1 MNRTLFLLAAFALR
15 SLPILAADPAAPE
28 RFVQASAPAERE
40 SRPAKPQAVANFSL
54 LDYRGRHFELHRAD
68 ARVVVLF
75 IAGNGCPIVRQSI
88 SKVRALRGKFA
99 KDGVVFWMLNANPQ
113 DDRESVA
120 EEAQSFNV
128 GSIPVL
134 LDEHQFVARSL
145 GVTRT
150 AEAIAINTKDWTILY
165 RGAIDDQL
173 TEGAKKPE
181 PATKYLE
188 AALTEFLADKPVT
201 LAKAPVKG
209 CLIKFENA
217 PKDDEKPVSYS
228 GVIAPMLQQKCV
240 GCHSPGNIGPF
251 AMSSHKKIKGWSEM
265 IREVVLAK
273 RMPPWHA
280 DPHYGRFA
288 NDRSLTADEMG
299 ALLRWIEQ
307 DCPRGEG
314 EDPLAVAQPKAGL
327 WALGQPDFV
336 VPLLRPQSIPETG
349 VLQYRYVDSPFEMP
363 RDGWLRAAVARP
375 DNRQVVHHII
385 VRVKYPEGA
394 KGKPEEEVFLTSWAP
409 GNLSPECP
417 PGTGKFLPKGA
428 RFNFELHYNTT
439 GKPETDSSELGL
451 YLAKEAPKMVLE
463 TRTAEN
469 RDFSIPPGEADSRT
483 HALYPF
489 RRETIIYDLIPH
501 MHLRGSW
508 FKYEALYPDGRKE
521 TLLSVPN
528 YDFNWQTEYRLAQP
542 KRVPAGTWL
551 LCTGGFDN
559 SAKNPYNPDPTK
571 RVKHGL
577 QSFEE
582 MFMGFMNVAEVGQGS
597 EGGSKQATAEKQS
610 GDAAQ

>member
-1 MNRTLFLLAAFALR
+1 
-15 SLPILAADPAAPE
+15 
-28 RFVQASAPAERE
+28 
-40 SRPAKPQAVANFSL
+40 
-54 LDYRGRHFELHRAD
+54 
-68 ARVVVLF
+68 
-75 IAGNGCPIVRQSI
+75 
-88 SKVRALRGKFA
+88 
-99 KDGVVFWMLNANPQ
+99 MLNANPQ
-113 DDRESVA
+113 DDSESIE
-120 EEAQSFNV
+120 EEARSFNF

-150 AEAIAINTKDWTILY
+150 AEAIAISTKDWTILY

-181 PATKYLE
+181 ATTKYIE
-188 AALTEFLADKPVT
+188 TALTEFLADKPVT

-209 CLIKFENA
+209 CLIRFENA
-217 PKDDEKPVSYS
+217 AKDAAQPVSYAN
-228 GVIAPMLQQKCV
+228 VIAPMLQRKCV
-240 GCHSPGNIGPF
+240 GCHSSGNIGPF
-251 AMSSHKKIKGWSEM
+251 AMSSYKKVKGWSEM

-280 DPHYGRFA
+280 DPHYGKFA

-307 DCPRGEG
+307 DCPRGDG
-314 EDPLAVAQPKAGL
+314 EDPLALAQPAARR
-327 WALGQPDFV
+327 WALGEPDLI
-336 VPLLRPQSIPETG
+336 VPLPRPQSIPATG

-363 RDGWLRAAVARP
+363 HDGWLRAAVMRP
-375 DNRQVVHHII
+375 DNRKVVHHVI
-385 VRVKYPEGA
+385 VRVKYPDGA
-394 KGKPEEEVFLTSWAP
+394 KGKPDEEVFLTSWAP
-409 GNLSPECP
+409 GNMSPENP

-428 RFNFELHYNTT
+428 RFNFELHYSTI
-439 GKPETDSSELGL
+439 GKAETDNSELGL
-451 YLAKEAPKMVLE
+451 YLAEETPKVVFE

-469 RDFSIPPGEADSRT
+469 RDFNIPPGEADSRT
-483 HALYPF
+483 HALYSF
-489 RRETIIYDLIPH
+489 RRDTIIYDLIPH
-501 MHLRGSW
+501 MHLRGPW
-508 FKYEALYPDGRKE
+508 FKYEALYPDGKKE

-528 YDFNWQTEYRLAQP
+528 YDFNWQTEYRFAQP

-559 SAKNPYNPDPTK
+559 SAKNPNNPDPTK

-582 MFMGFMNVAEVGQGS
+582 MFMGFMNVAEVGQRS
-597 EGGSKQATAEKQS
+597 ESGSKQAKAGNETGE
-610 GDAAQ
+610 GAQ

>member
-1 MNRTLFLLAAFALR
+1 MNRVLCLLASFAFVVSALLAADE
-15 SLPILAADPAAPE
+15 PPE
-28 RFVQASAPAERE
+28 REP
-40 SRPAKPQAVANFSL
+40 RPTKPQAVSDFSL
-54 LDYRGRHFELHRAD
+54 LDHRGRHFELHRAD
-68 ARVVVLF
+68 AKVVVLF

-88 SKVRALRGKFA
+88 GKVRSLRGKFA

-128 GSIPVL
+128 GSIPIL

-150 AEAIAINTKDWTILY
+150 AEAIAISTKDWTIVY

-181 PATKYLE
+181 AGGKHLE
-188 AALTEFLADKPVT
+188 TALTEFLEDKPVT

-209 CLIKFENA
+209 CLIKFENTA
-217 PKDDEKPVSYS
+217 KDDAQAVSYTKA
-228 GVIAPMLQQKCV
+228 IAPLLQQKCV

-251 AMSSHKKIKGWSEM
+251 AMSSHRKVKGWSEM

-280 DPHYGRFA
+280 DPHYGKFA
-288 NDRSLTADEMG
+288 NDRSLTVGEMG

-307 DCPRGEG
+307 DCPRGDG
-314 EDPLAVAQPKAGL
+314 EDPLAVAPTKAEL
-327 WALGQPDFV
+327 WALGQPDFI
-336 VPLLRPQSIPETG
+336 VPLPREQSIPATG
-349 VLQYRYVDSPFEMP
+349 VMQYRYVDSPFEMP
-363 RDGWLRAAVARP
+363 QDGWLRAAVARP
-375 DNRQVVHHII
+375 DNRQAVHHII

-439 GKPETDSSELGL
+439 GKPETDNSELGL

-469 RDFSIPPGEADSRT
+469 RDFNIPPGEADART
-483 HALYPF
+483 HAIYPF
-489 RRETIIYDLIPH
+489 RRDTIIYDLIPH

-508 FKYEALYPDGRKE
+508 FKYEALYPNGKKE

-559 SAKNPYNPDPTK
+559 SPKNPNNPDPAK

-597 EGGSKQATAEKQS
+597 EGGAKQARVEKQT
-610 GDAAQ
+610 GEIAK

>member
-1 MNRTLFLLAAFALR
+1 MNRMLFLLTTFAFV
-15 SLPILAADPAAPE
+15 SLPILAADAT
-28 RFVQASAPAERE
+28 AERE
-40 SRPAKPQAVANFSL
+40 PRQSKPQSVANFSL
-54 LDYRGRHFELHRAD
+54 FDYRGRHVELHRAD

-75 IAGNGCPIVRQSI
+75 VAGNGCPIVRQSI
-88 SKVRALRGKFA
+88 SKVRSLRGKFT
-99 KDGVVFWMLNANPQ
+99 KDGVVFWMLNANSQ
-113 DDRESVA
+113 DDRESIV
-120 EEAQSFNV
+120 EEARSFNV
-128 GSIPVL
+128 GSIPIL

-150 AEAIAINTKDWTILY
+150 AEAIAISTKDSTILY

-173 TEGAKKPE
+173 TEGAKKPAPTE
-181 PATKYLE
+181 KYLE
-188 AALTEFLADKPVT
+188 TALAEFLAEKPVT

-217 PKDDEKPVSYS
+217 PKDDDQPVSYTK
-228 GVIAPMLQQKCV
+228 VIAPMLHQKCV
-240 GCHSPGNIGPF
+240 GCHSSGNIGPF
-251 AMSSHKKIKGWSEM
+251 AMSSHKKVKGWSEM

-280 DPHYGRFA
+280 DPHFGKFA
-288 NDRSLTADEMG
+288 NDRSLTADETG

-307 DCPRGEG
+307 DCPRGDG
-314 EDPLAVAQPKAGL
+314 EDPLALAQPKAER
-327 WALGQPDFV
+327 WALGEPDLI
-336 VPLLRPQSIPETG
+336 VPLPRPQSIPATG
-349 VLQYRYVDSPFEMP
+349 VLQYRYVDSQFEMP
-363 RDGWLRAAVARP
+363 QDGWLRAVVLRP
-375 DNRQVVHHII
+375 DNRKVVHHVI

-409 GNLSPECP
+409 GNTTPECP

-469 RDFSIPPGEADSRT
+469 RDFNIPPGEADART
-483 HALYPF
+483 HALYSF
-489 RRETIIYDLIPH
+489 KRETLIYDLIPH

-551 LCTGGFDN
+551 LCTGGHDN

-597 EGGSKQATAEKQS
+597 EGGSKQASVEKQT
-610 GDAAQ
+610 GGVAR

>member
-1 MNRTLFLLAAFALR
+1 MNRTRFLLAAIAFI
-15 SLPILAADPAAPE
+15 SLPLSAAD
-28 RFVQASAPAERE
+28 ASAERE
-40 SRPAKPQAVANFSL
+40 PRQAKPQAVTDFSL

-75 IAGNGCPIVRQSI
+75 VAGNGCPIVRQSI
-88 SKVRALRGKFA
+88 SKVRSLRGKFA

-113 DDRESVA
+113 DDRESIE
-120 EEAQSFNV
+120 EEARSFNV
-128 GSIPVL
+128 GSIPIL

-150 AEAIAINTKDWTILY
+150 AEAIAISTKDWTILY

-173 TEGAKKPE
+173 TEGAIKPE
-181 PATKYLE
+181 ASGKYLE
-188 AALTEFLADKPVT
+188 TALAEFLAEKPVT

-217 PKDDEKPVSYS
+217 TKDDDKPVSYAK
-228 GVIAPMLQQKCV
+228 VIAPMLQQKCV
-240 GCHSPGNIGPF
+240 GCHSAGNIGPF
-251 AMSSHKKIKGWSEM
+251 AMSSYKKVKGWSEM
-265 IREVVLAK
+265 MREVVLAK

-280 DPHYGRFA
+280 DPHFGKFS

-299 ALLRWIEQ
+299 SLLRWIEQ
-307 DCPRGEG
+307 DCPRGDG
-314 EDPLAVAQPKAGL
+314 EDSLALAQPKAER
-327 WALGQPDFV
+327 WALGQPDLI
-336 VPLLRPQSIPETG
+336 VPLPKPQSVPATG
-349 VLQYRYVDSPFEMP
+349 VLQYRYVDSQFEMP
-363 RDGWLRAAVARP
+363 EDGWLRACVIRP
-375 DNRQVVHHII
+375 DNRKVVHHVI

-409 GNLSPECP
+409 GNMTPECP

-428 RFNFELHYNTT
+428 RFNFELHYNTI
-439 GKPETDSSELGL
+439 GKPETDSSEMGL

-483 HALYPF
+483 HALYSF
-489 RRETIIYDLIPH
+489 RHDTIIYDLIPH

-508 FKYEALYPDGRKE
+508 FKYEALYPDGKKE

-551 LCTGGFDN
+551 LCTGGHDN

-597 EGGSKQATAEKQS
+597 VSGSKQTRVENET
-610 GDAAQ
+610 GNVAQ

>member
-1 MNRTLFLLAAFALR
+1 MNRTLSLLAAFAFS
-15 SLPILAADPAAPE
+15 SLLTLAADE
-28 RFVQASAPAERE
+28 PAERE
-40 SRPAKPQAVANFSL
+40 PWAPKPQAVPNFSL
-54 LDYRGRHFELHRAD
+54 LDYRGRHFELRRAD

-75 IAGNGCPIVRQSI
+75 VAGNGCPIVRQSI
-88 SKVRALRGKFA
+88 NKVRALRSKFA

-113 DDRESVA
+113 DDRESIE
-120 EEAQSFNV
+120 EEARSFNV
-128 GSIPVL
+128 GSIPIL
-134 LDEHQFVARSL
+134 LDEHQFVSRSL

-150 AEAIAINTKDWTILY
+150 AEAIAISTEDSTILY
-165 RGAIDDQL
+165 RGAIDNQL
-173 TEGAKKPE
+173 TEGAIKPE
-181 PATKYLE
+181 ATGRFLE
-188 AALTEFLADKPVT
+188 TALAEFLAGKPVT
-201 LAKAPVKG
+201 VAKTSVKG
-209 CLIKFENA
+209 CLISFENA
-217 PKDDEKPVSYS
+217 PKDGDAPVSYTK
-228 GVIAPMLQQKCV
+228 VIAPVLQRKCV
-240 GCHSPGNIGPF
+240 GCHSAGNIGPF
-251 AMSSHKKIKGWSEM
+251 AMSSYKKVKGWSEM
-265 IREVVLAK
+265 IREVVLAR

-280 DPHYGRFA
+280 DPHFGKFS

-299 ALLRWIEQ
+299 ALLSWIEQ
-307 DCPRGEG
+307 GCPRGDG
-314 EDPLAVAQPKAGL
+314 EDPLTLTRPKAES
-327 WALGQPDFV
+327 WALGQPDLI
-336 VPLLRPQSIPETG
+336 VPLPRPQSIPATG
-349 VLQYRYVDSPFEMP
+349 VLQYRYVDSPVEMP
-363 RDGWLRAAVARP
+363 QDGWLRACVITP
-375 DNRQVVHHII
+375 ENRKVVHHVI

-409 GNLSPECP
+409 GNMTPECP

-439 GKPETDSSELGL
+439 GKAETDSSKLSL
-451 YLAKEAPKMVLE
+451 YLAKEAPKMILE

-469 RDFSIPPGEADSRT
+469 RDFSIPPGEPDSRT
-483 HALYPF
+483 HTLYSF
-489 RRETIIYDLIPH
+489 RHETIIYDLIPH

-508 FKYEALYPDGRKE
+508 FKYEALYPDGKKE

-577 QSFEE
+577 QSFDE

-597 EGGSKQATAEKQS
+597 ESGSKQASAGKAS
-610 GDAAQ
+610 NSAR

>member
-1 MNRTLFLLAAFALR
+1 MNRMPLLLAVIALIWSPLR
-15 SLPILAADPAAPE
+15 AADVP
-28 RFVQASAPAERE
+28 VERE
-40 SRPAKPQAVANFSL
+40 PRQTKPETVANFSL
-54 LDYRGRHFELHRAD
+54 LNHRGHHFELHRAD

-88 SKVRALRGKFA
+88 SKVRSLRGKFA
-99 KDGVVFWMLNANPQ
+99 KDGVVFWMINANVQ
-113 DDRESVA
+113 DDRESV
-120 EEAQSFNV
+120 EEEGRNFNI

-134 LDEHQFVARSL
+134 LDEHQFVARNL

-150 AEAIAINTKDWTILY
+150 AEAIAINTKDWTVLY

-181 PATKYLE
+181 ATTKYLE
-188 AALTEFLADKPVT
+188 IALTEFLADKPVT

-217 PKDDEKPVSYS
+217 AKDNPDPVSYAK
-228 GVIAPMLQQKCV
+228 VIAPLLQQKCA

-251 AMSSHKKIKGWSEM
+251 AMSSYKKVKGWSEM

-280 DPHYGRFA
+280 DPHYGKFA

-307 DCPRGEG
+307 DCPRGDG
-314 EDPLAVAQPKAGL
+314 EDPLAVAQPTARL
-327 WALGQPDFV
+327 WALGAPDLI
-336 VPLLRPQSIPETG
+336 VPLPRPQSIPATG

-363 RDGWLRAAVARP
+363 HDGWLRAAVMRP
-375 DNRQVVHHII
+375 DNRKVVHHVI

-394 KGKPEEEVFLTSWAP
+394 KGKPDEEVFLTSWAP
-409 GNLSPECP
+409 GNMSPENP

-428 RFNFELHYNTT
+428 RFNFELHYSTI
-439 GKPETDSSELGL
+439 GKAETDNSELGL
-451 YLAKEAPKMVLE
+451 YLAKETPKVVFE
-463 TRTAEN
+463 TRAAEN

-483 HALYPF
+483 HALYSF
-489 RRETIIYDLIPH
+489 RRDTIIYDLIPH

-508 FKYEALYPDGRKE
+508 FKYEALYPDGKKE
-521 TLLSVPN
+521 TLLTVPN

-559 SAKNPYNPDPTK
+559 SAKNPNNPDPTK

-582 MFMGFMNVAEVGQGS
+582 MFMGFMNVAEMGQGS
-597 EGGSKQATAEKQS
+597 EGGSRQAK
-610 GDAAQ
+610 AQNESRDVAQ